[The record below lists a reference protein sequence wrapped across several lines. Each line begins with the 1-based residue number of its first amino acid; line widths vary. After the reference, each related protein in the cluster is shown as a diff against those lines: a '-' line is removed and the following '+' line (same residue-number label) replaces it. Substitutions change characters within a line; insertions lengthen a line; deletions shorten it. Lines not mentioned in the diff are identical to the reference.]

1 MKPKY
6 SDNAKLCYVDA
17 DSFIMHIKTK
27 YFFKDIAIILK
38 KDLIHQIM
46 KSMDHYLQEKNYK
59 SDRRKDYDRICC
71 FKTKGIFLLNG

>member
-46 KSMDHYLQEKNYK
+46 KSMDHYLQEKN
-59 SDRRKDYDRICC
+59 
-71 FKTKGIFLLNG
+71 